1 MKLKTENETHD
12 KVPHN
17 CYKLASSYN
26 TFFYFML
33 VYIGLSLILYDN
45 DIQIIKP

>member
-17 CYKLASSYN
+17 CYKLASSYEV
-26 TFFYFML
+26 FFIL
-33 VYIGLSLILYDN
+33 CLLSIDLSLIIYDN
-45 DIQIIKP
+45 AI

>member
-17 CYKLASSYN
+17 CYKLASSYES
-26 TFFYFML
+26 FFIFCL
-33 VYIGLSLILYDN
+33 LSIDL
-45 DIQIIKP
+45 

>member
-17 CYKLASSYN
+17 CYILIWPKLLYIQKESLN
-26 TFFYFML
+26 FYYLF
-33 VYIGLSLILYDN
+33 
-45 DIQIIKP
+45 